1 MSESW
6 SIYVIVLVVANI
18 VAMVWLLL
26 ATAKAQPDDDKPAKT
41 TGHKWDGVEELN
53 TPLPRWWLYLFLG
66 SVIFSVI
73 YLALYPGLGNFP
85 GLLNW
90 TQEEQYQDQVEAT
103 RAKYADLY
111 ATYGEMQVEA
121 LIQNANAMRTAERL
135 YANRCSTCHGSD
147 ARGAIGF
154 PNLADNDWLY
164 GGQPE
169 QISHSITHGRSGMMP
184 ALGAVITNE
193 DDLSSL
199 VEYVHSL
206 GLGERSDPSLQK
218 GEKLYQTYCAACHGA
233 DGKGNQA
240 LGAPNLSDE
249 IWLYGSDAQAIKTA
263 ITQGRNGK
271 MPAHDEQLS
280 KEEIHLL
287 TAYVYSL
294 SAKEIASET
303 RSSESILQEKASPK
317 IIAKQTM
324 SEKMLLN
331 EALSYSDL

>member
-26 ATAKAQPDDDKPAKT
+26 VTAKAQPDDDKPAKT

-53 TPLPRWWLYLFLG
+53 TPLPRWWLHLFLG

-90 TQEEQYQDQVEAT
+90 TQEEQYQKQVEQT
-103 RAKYADLY
+103 RAKYAQLY
-111 ATYGEMQVEA
+111 SSYGAMEVAE
-121 LIQNANAMRTAERL
+121 LIQNPNAMRTAERL

-147 ARGAIGF
+147 ARGAVGF

-169 QISHSITHGRSGMMP
+169 QISHSITHGRSGVMP
-184 ALGAVITNE
+184 ALGAVISEE
-193 DDLSSL
+193 DDLNNL
-199 VEYVHSL
+199 VEYVQSL
-206 GLGERSDPSLQK
+206 SSGDSTGPGLQE
-218 GEKLYQTYCAACHGA
+218 GEKLYQTYCVACHGA
-233 DGKGNQA
+233 DAKGNPA

-249 IWLYGSDAQAIKTA
+249 IWLYGSDAEAIKVA
-263 ITQGRNGK
+263 VTQGRNGK
-271 MPAHDEQLS
+271 MPAHKDQLTT
-280 KEEIHLL
+280 EEIHLL
-287 TAYVYSL
+287 TGYVYSL
-294 SAKEIASET
+294 SKETTSPETISQEVIIGQPLSET
-303 RSSESILQEKASPK
+303 V
-317 IIAKQTM
+317 
-324 SEKMLLN
+324 
-331 EALSYSDL
+331 LSYSDL